1 MTMLFIIM
9 ALEVLLAV
17 IALAELGL
25 EISLVAFGTVLALYV
40 WASTHDIKGEY
51 VPLQRNEM
59 PWLYD
64 GIAEMARKAGLPM
77 PRVYILDEYIPTAY
91 SFKNTIVLS
100 LGLFEV
106 LDQEEILAVAAHE
119 LGHIKNGDTRTFP
132 VLAYGR
138 YLMVM
143 FTGILMLLTRSLVIS
158 AASLTLLGLYEV
170 TRANFHKEREFQA
183 DETAL
188 RLLDTPMNLKRALEE
203 LKYYEDLRIGIKSN
217 VLPSIEPSI
226 ERKQKVQI
234 IETHPSYD
242 ERIFRIIIEMNGNN
256 MFNKRMQ

>member
-1 MTMLFIIM
+1 MLFIVI

-25 EISLVAFGTVLALYV
+25 EISLVAFGTVLALYLWV
-40 WASTHDIKGEY
+40 STMDVKGNY
-51 VPLQRNEM
+51 VPLQREEM

-64 GIAEMARKAGLPM
+64 GIAEMAKKAGLPM
-77 PRVYILDEYIPTAY
+77 PRVYILDDYIPTAY

-106 LDQEEILAVAAHE
+106 LDQGEILAVAAHE

-132 VLAYGR
+132 LLAYGR
-138 YLMVM
+138 YLMVL
-143 FTGILMLLTRSLVIS
+143 FTVVLVLLTRSLAVS
-158 AASLTLLGLYEV
+158 LAAVTLLALYEV

-203 LKYYEDLRIGIKSN
+203 LKYYEDLRVGVKMGA
-217 VLPSIEPSI
+217 LPSIEPSI

-242 ERIFRIIIEMNGNN
+242 ERIFRILVEMSGNN
-256 MFNKRMQ
+256 MFNNRVQ